1 MKDKIQSKVAKA
13 FDKKLADAV
22 DTFTCEKPIYSGEF
36 DFETQ
41 TYPVV
46 GSESY
51 SGRGVLFGSYLKDLV
66 KPADYQAE
74 DAKAIVLQNEVSG
87 VPQIGDVWNTV
98 KGDFEVKN
106 IGSDPVSATYIIQLR
121 KVGAWFTLMIQT

>member
-1 MKDKIQSKVAKA
+1 MRDELQEELAAA
-13 FDKKLADAV
+13 FDEDLADAV
-22 DTFTCEKPIYSGEF
+22 DSFTCTKLIYSGVF

-74 DAKAIVLQNEVSG
+74 DAKAIVLQNEVTA
-87 VPQIGDVWNTV
+87 VPQIDDIWVTS
-98 KGDFEVKN
+98 KGDFKVVN
-106 IGSDPVSATYIIQLR
+106 IGADPTNSIWTCQLR
-121 KVGAWFTLMIQT
+121 KV

>member
-22 DTFTCEKPIYSGEF
+22 DTFTCEKLIYSGEF

-41 TYPVV
+41 TYPIV
-46 GSESY
+46 GDESY
-51 SGRGVLFGSYLKDLV
+51 SGHGVLFGSYLKDLV

-74 DAKAIVLQNEVSG
+74 DAKAVVLQNEVTQ
-87 VPQIGDVWNTV
+87 VPQIGDVWSTGKGLFTV
-98 KGDFEVKN
+98 VN
-106 IGSDPVSATYIIQLR
+106 ISADPTDSIWACQLR
-121 KVGAWFTLMIQT
+121 KV

>member
-1 MKDKIQSKVAKA
+1 MDEPNMIRDKVQSKLGKA
-13 FDKKLADAV
+13 FNKKLTDAV
-22 DTFTCEKPIYSGEF
+22 DSFTCTKLVYSGVF

-51 SGRGVLFGSYLKDLV
+51 SGRGVLFGSYLKELV
-66 KPADYQAE
+66 KPVDYQAE
-74 DAKAIVLQNEVSG
+74 DAKAIVLQNEVTG
-87 VPQIGDVWNTV
+87 IPQIGDVWNTV

-106 IGSDPVSATYIIQLR
+106 IGADPVAATFIIQLR
-121 KVGAWFTLMIQT
+121 KVGA

>member
-1 MKDKIQSKVAKA
+1 MRDELQAELAEA
-13 FDKKLADAV
+13 FNEDLADAV

-41 TYPVV
+41 TYPVI

-74 DAKAIVLQNEVSG
+74 DAKAIVLQNEVTG
-87 VPQIGDVWNTV
+87 IPQIGDVWVTS
-98 KGDFEVKN
+98 KGDFKVVN
-106 IGSDPVSATYIIQLR
+106 IGADPVAATYTIQLR
-121 KVGAWFTLMIQT
+121 KVGV

>member
-1 MKDKIQSKVAKA
+1 MGIKDDIQAEVAAA
-13 FDKKLADAV
+13 FSADLADAV
-22 DTFTCEKPIYSGEF
+22 DSFTCQKPIYSGEF

-74 DAKAIVLQNEVSG
+74 DAKAIVLQNEVTG
-87 VPQIGDVWNTV
+87 IPQIGDVWATS
-98 KGDFEVKN
+98 KGDFKVVN
-106 IGSDPVSATYIIQLR
+106 IGADPVAATYTIQLR
-121 KVGAWFTLMIQT
+121 KVGV

>member
-1 MKDKIQSKVAKA
+1 MIKNKIQSKVAKA

-46 GSESY
+46 GRESY
-51 SGRGVLFGSYLKDLV
+51 SGRGVLFGSYQKELV

-74 DAKAIVLQNEVSG
+74 DAKAIVLQNEVTA
-87 VPQIGDVWNTV
+87 VPQIDDIWVTS
-98 KGDFEVKN
+98 KGDFKVVN
-106 IGSDPVSATYIIQLR
+106 IGADPTNSIWTCQLR
-121 KVGAWFTLMIQT
+121 KV

>member
-1 MKDKIQSKVAKA
+1 MIKNKIQSKVAKA

-22 DTFTCEKPIYSGEF
+22 DSFTCEKPIYSGEF

-46 GSESY
+46 GSDSY
-51 SGRGVLFGSYLKDLV
+51 SGRGVLFGSYQKDLV

-74 DAKAIVLQNEVSG
+74 DAKAIVLQNEVAA
-87 VPQIGDVWNTV
+87 VPQIDDNWVTS
-98 KGDFEVKN
+98 KGDFKVVN
-106 IGSDPVSATYIIQLR
+106 IGADPVAATYTIQLR
-121 KVGAWFTLMIQT
+121 KVGA

>member
-1 MKDKIQSKVAKA
+1 MIKNKIQSKVVKA
-13 FDKKLADAV
+13 FDKKLGDAV
-22 DTFTCEKPIYSGEF
+22 DKFTCSKEIHSGDF

-41 TYPVV
+41 TYPTFTV
-46 GSESY
+46 EAY

-74 DAKAIVLQNEVSG
+74 DAKAIVLQNEVTQ

-121 KVGAWFTLMIQT
+121 KVGA

>member
-1 MKDKIQSKVAKA
+1 MDEPNMIRDKVQSKLGKA
-13 FDKKLADAV
+13 FNKKLANAV
-22 DTFTCEKPIYSGEF
+22 DSFTCQKPIYSGVF

-74 DAKAIVLQNEVSG
+74 DAKAIVLQNEVTG
-87 VPQIGDVWNTV
+87 IPQIDDVWATT
-98 KGDFEVKN
+98 KGNFQVVN
-106 IGSDPVSATYIIQLR
+106 IGGDPVSATYIIQLR
-121 KVGAWFTLMIQT
+121 KVGV

>member
-1 MKDKIQSKVAKA
+1 MRDELQAELAAA
-13 FDKKLADAV
+13 FNEDLADAV

-51 SGRGVLFGSYLKDLV
+51 SGRGVLFGSYLKDMV
-66 KPADYQAE
+66 KPTDYQVT
-74 DAKAIVLQNEVSG
+74 DSKAIVLQNEATT
-87 VPQIGDVWNTV
+87 VPQIDDIWVTN
-98 KGDFEVKN
+98 KGDFKVVN
-106 IGSDPVSATYIIQLR
+106 IGADPTDSVWICQLR
-121 KVGAWFTLMIQT
+121 KV

>member
-1 MKDKIQSKVAKA
+1 MGMRDELQEELAAA
-13 FDKKLADAV
+13 FNEDLADAV

-51 SGRGVLFGSYLKDLV
+51 SGRGVLFGSYLKDMV
-66 KPADYQAE
+66 KPTDYQVT
-74 DAKAIVLQNEVSG
+74 DSKATVLQNEVTA
-87 VPQIGDVWNTV
+87 VPQIDDVWATS
-98 KGDFEVKN
+98 KGYFKVVN
-106 IGSDPVSATYIIQLR
+106 IGADPTDSIWTCQLR
-121 KVGAWFTLMIQT
+121 KV

>member
-1 MKDKIQSKVAKA
+1 MVGSNMRDELQEELAEA
-13 FDKKLADAV
+13 FNEDLADAV

-66 KPADYQAE
+66 KPTDYQAE
-74 DAKAIVLQNEVSG
+74 DAKAIVLQNEVTA
-87 VPQIGDVWNTV
+87 VPQINDVWVTD
-98 KGDFEVKN
+98 KGDFKVVN
-106 IGSDPVSATYIIQLR
+106 IGADPASATYSIQLR
-121 KVGAWFTLMIQT
+121 KVGA

>member
-1 MKDKIQSKVAKA
+1 MGIKDDIQAEVAAA
-13 FDKKLADAV
+13 FSADLADAV

-74 DAKAIVLQNEVSG
+74 DAKAIVLQNELSQA
-87 VPQIGDVWNTV
+87 PQIGDVWVTGRGGFKV
-98 KGDFEVKN
+98 VN
-106 IGSDPVSATYIIQLR
+106 IGEDPTSSVWVCQLR
-121 KVGAWFTLMIQT
+121 KT

>member
-1 MKDKIQSKVAKA
+1 MVGSNMREELQVELAEA
-13 FDKKLADAV
+13 FSNDLADAV

-51 SGRGVLFGSYLKDLV
+51 SGRGVLGNYLKDLV

-74 DAKAIVLQNEVSG
+74 DAKAIVLQNEVTA
-87 VPQIGDVWNTV
+87 VPQIDDVWVTS
-98 KGDFEVKN
+98 KGDFKVIN
-106 IGSDPVSATYIIQLR
+106 IGADPTNSIWTCQLR
-121 KVGAWFTLMIQT
+121 KV

>member
-1 MKDKIQSKVAKA
+1 MIKNKIQSKVAKA

-22 DTFTCEKPIYSGEF
+22 DSFTCEKPIYSGEF

-74 DAKAIVLQNEVSG
+74 DAKAIVLQNEVTA

-121 KVGAWFTLMIQT
+121 KVGV